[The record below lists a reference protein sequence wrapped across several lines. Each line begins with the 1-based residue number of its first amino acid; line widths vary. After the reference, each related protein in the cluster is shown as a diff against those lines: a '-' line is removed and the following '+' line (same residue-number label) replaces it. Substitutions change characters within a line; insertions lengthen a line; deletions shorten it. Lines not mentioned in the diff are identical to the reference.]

1 MLTFKEKKQT
11 DKEYKHVEV
20 YYNNLY
26 LGYYMKNQSG
36 NAARVGENWNFESRN
51 FTKEPT
57 VPSMYAETKTKLLEK
72 INLFI
77 PKK

>member
-1 MLTFKEKKQT
+1 MLIFKKKKQT
-11 DKEYKHVEV
+11 DKEYAHVEV
-20 YYNNLY
+20 YYNDVY

-36 NAARVGENWNFESRN
+36 DAARVGENWNFENRN

-72 INLFI
+72 INLFM
-77 PKK
+77 PKS